1 MPTTAEL
8 IRRGARQHRDRTA
21 IRWEDDELTYADV
34 FGAACRIGNALTDA
48 GIGKGA
54 HVALLVGNGPYSAS
68 TDFGLVL
75 AGQVRVPLNP
85 RLSLEEHVHMLEQ
98 SRASVLVHDETLAGR
113 AAELVERLPALRCF
127 GHGVTSVTGE
137 ADVLAHQDESD
148 RYIDVR
154 PDDAVLLLFT
164 SGTTGTLK
172 AVTHTQG
179 TFAAIAANIL
189 ANLIDPR
196 PGSTMLHAASLIHA
210 SGTFVLPYWVRGG
223 TSAVLPGF
231 DPSTFAAAIARHQV
245 TEINLVPTMIGM
257 LLSAGALDGADPS
270 SLRQVIYGAS
280 PMPRPVLAEALER
293 FGPILWQ
300 YYGQTEA
307 PLCMTVL
314 SPEAHRD
321 PSLWGACGQPAVD
334 ADIRLVDDEER
345 VVAGEGAGEI
355 QVRAPFAMPGYF
367 DADDLNAEMRTQDG
381 WLRTRDVA
389 RRDADGYLHLI
400 DRTSDMII
408 TGGYNVYPREVE
420 DVLLSHPAIAECAV
434 VGAPDPTWVEAV
446 TAFVAVK
453 PDESVD
459 EAELI
464 QLVRSKL
471 APHKTPKSVHVVDAI
486 PKSPVGK
493 ILRRALRDPLWK
505 DQLR

>member
-8 IRRGARQHRDRTA
+8 IRRGARQHRVRTA
-21 IRWEDDELTYADV
+21 IRWEDDELSYADV
-34 FGAACRIGNALTDA
+34 YSTACRIGNALTDA
-48 GIGKGA
+48 GIGKGE

-75 AGQVRVPLNP
+75 AGQVRVPLNA
-85 RLSLEEHVHMLEQ
+85 RLSLDEHVHMLHQ
-98 SRASVLVHDETLAGR
+98 SRANVLVHDAALAGR
-113 AAELVERLPALRCF
+113 AVELVERIPGLRCF
-127 GHGVTSVTGE
+127 GHGVISVTGE
-137 ADVLAHQDESD
+137 PDVLAHQDARD
-148 RYIDVR
+148 RHLDLASGD
-154 PDDAVLLLFT
+154 PVLLLFT

-172 AVTHTQG
+172 AVIHTQG
-179 TFAAIAANIL
+179 TFAAIATNIL

-210 SGTFVLPYWVRGG
+210 SGTFVLPYWVRGS

-231 DPSTFAAAIARHQV
+231 DPATFASSIARYQA
-245 TEINLVPTMIGM
+245 TEINLVPTMIAM
-257 LLSAGALDGADPS
+257 LLSNGALEDADLS

-280 PMPRPVLAEALER
+280 PMPRPVLAEAIER

-314 SPEAHRD
+314 TPEDHRD
-321 PSLWGACGQPAVD
+321 PSLWGACGQPAVESD
-334 ADIRLVDDEER
+334 LRLVDDEAN

-355 QVRAPFAMPGYF
+355 QVRAPFAMSGYF
-367 DADDLNAEMRTQDG
+367 DADDLNAEMRTPDG

-389 RRDADGYLHLI
+389 RRDASGYLHLI

-420 DVLLSHPAIAECAV
+420 DVLLSHPAVAECAV

-453 PDESVD
+453 PGRAVV
-459 EAELI
+459 EADLI

-471 APHKTPKSVHVVDAI
+471 APHKAPKAVHVVEAI

-493 ILRRALRDPLWK
+493 VLRRALREPLWK
-505 DQLR
+505 DQPR

>member
-8 IRRGARQHRDRTA
+8 IRRGSRQHPQRSA
-21 IRWEDDELTYADV
+21 IRWENQDLTYTEV
-34 FGAACRIGNALTDA
+34 FSAACRIGNTLMDA
-48 GIGKGA
+48 GLGRGE

-75 AGQVRVPLNP
+75 TGLVRVPLNA
-85 RLSLEEHVHMLEQ
+85 RLSLDEHVHMLQQ
-98 SRASVLVHDETLAGR
+98 SRTSVLLHDEALVGR
-113 AAELVERLPALRCF
+113 AAELVERIPGLRCF

-137 ADVLAHQDESD
+137 PDVLTHTDDTD
-148 RYIDVR
+148 RHVDVA
-154 PDDAVLLLFT
+154 PEDPVLLLFT

-172 AVTHTQG
+172 AVIHTQG
-179 TFAAIAANIL
+179 TFAAVAANIL
-189 ANLIDPR
+189 GNLIDVR

-231 DPSTFAAAIARHQV
+231 EPASFAAAIPRYQV

-257 LLSAGALDGADPS
+257 LLTSGALDGHDLS

-280 PMPRPVLAEALER
+280 PMPRPVLAEAIER

-314 SPEAHRD
+314 TAEDHRE

-334 ADIRLVDDEER
+334 ADIRLVDDSDN
-345 VVAGEGAGEI
+345 VIVSEGAGEL

-367 DADDLNAEMRTQDG
+367 DADQLNAEMRTADG

-389 RRDADGYLHLI
+389 RRDASGYLHLI

-420 DVLLSHPAIAECAV
+420 DVLLSHPAVAECAV
-434 VGAPDPTWVEAV
+434 VGAPDPKWVEAV
-446 TAFVAVK
+446 TAFVALK
-453 PDESVD
+453 PGSNVR

-464 QLVRSKL
+464 ELVRGKL
-471 APHKTPKSVHVVDAI
+471 APHKAPKSVHIVDAI
-486 PKSPVGK
+486 PTSPVGK
-493 ILRRALRDPLWK
+493 VLRRALREPLWK
-505 DQLR
+505 DQPR

>member
-21 IRWEDDELTYADV
+21 IRWKDERLSYADV
-34 FGAACRIGNALTDA
+34 FSAACRIGNGLTDA
-48 GIGKGA
+48 GVGKGE
-54 HVALLVGNGPYSAS
+54 HVALLVSNGAYSAS
-68 TDFGLVL
+68 IDFGLVL
-75 AGQVRVPLNP
+75 SGQVRVPLNA
-85 RLSLEEHVHMLEQ
+85 RLSLDEHVHMLEQ
-98 SRASVLVHDETLAGR
+98 SRADVLVHDESLADR
-113 AAELVERLPALRCF
+113 AAELVERLPQLRCF
-127 GHGVTSVTGE
+127 GHGVTSVTGQ
-137 ADVLAHQDESD
+137 ADLLAHQDADD
-148 RYIDVR
+148 RHLDVA
-154 PDDAVLLLFT
+154 PEDPVLLLFT

-172 AVTHTQG
+172 AVIHTQG
-179 TFAAIAANIL
+179 TFAAVGANIL

-231 DPSTFAAAIARHQV
+231 DPATFASAIDRYQA

-257 LLSAGALDGADPS
+257 LLSSGTLDGADLS

-280 PMPRPVLAEALER
+280 PMPRPVLAQALER
-293 FGPILWQ
+293 FGPLLWQ

-314 SPEAHRD
+314 TPQDHED
-321 PSLWGACGQPAVD
+321 PALWGACGQPAVE
-334 ADIRLVDDEER
+334 ADLRLVDDEDR
-345 VVAGEGAGEI
+345 VVTGEGAGEI

-367 DADDLNAEMRTQDG
+367 DADELNAEMRTPDG

-420 DVLLSHPAIAECAV
+420 DVLLSHPAVAECAV

-453 PDESVD
+453 PGESVD
-459 EAELI
+459 EAELV

-471 APHKTPKSVHVVDAI
+471 APHKAPKAVHLVDAV

-493 ILRRALRDPLWK
+493 ILRRALREPLWK
-505 DQLR
+505 DQPR

>member
-8 IRRGARQHRDRTA
+8 IRRGAAQHRDRTA
-21 IRWEDDELTYADV
+21 ILWEDDELSFADV
-34 FGAACRIGNALTDA
+34 FRAACRIGNALTDA

-54 HVALLVGNGPYSAS
+54 HVALLVGNGPHSAS

-75 AGQVRVPLNP
+75 NGQLRVPLNA
-85 RLSLEEHVHMLEQ
+85 RLSLDEHVHMLEQ
-98 SRASVLVHDETLAGR
+98 SRAGVLVHDAALAGR
-113 AAELVERLPALRCF
+113 AAELVERVPGLRCF

-137 ADVLAHQDESD
+137 PDVLAHQDAVD
-148 RYIDVR
+148 RHVDVA
-154 PDDAVLLLFT
+154 PDDPVLLLFT

-172 AVTHTQG
+172 AVVHTQG
-179 TFAAIAANIL
+179 TYAAIAANML

-231 DPSTFAAAIARHQV
+231 DPSSFASEIARYQA

-257 LLSAGALDGADPS
+257 LLGNGTLGRTDLS

-280 PMPRPVLAEALER
+280 PMPRPILAEALER
-293 FGPILWQ
+293 FGPIMWQ

-314 SPEAHRD
+314 TPDDHRD
-321 PSLWGACGQPAVD
+321 PSLWGACGQPAVE
-334 ADIRLVDDEER
+334 ADLRLVDDEGS

-355 QVRAPFAMPGYF
+355 QVRAPFAMAGYF
-367 DADDLNAEMRTQDG
+367 DADELNAEMRTQDG

-389 RRDADGYLHLI
+389 RRDAEGYLHLI

-420 DVLLSHPAIAECAV
+420 DVLLSHPAVAECAV

-446 TAFVAVK
+446 TAYVSLKPGGSVA
-453 PDESVD
+453 

-464 QLVRSKL
+464 QHVRSRL
-471 APHKTPKSVHVVDAI
+471 APHKTPKAVHVVDGI

-493 ILRRALRDPLWK
+493 VLRRALRDPLWK
-505 DQLR
+505 DQPR

>member
-8 IRRGARQHRDRTA
+8 IRRGAQQHRDRTA
-21 IRWEDDELTYADV
+21 IRWEDDALSYADV
-34 FGAACRIGNALTDA
+34 FDAACRIGNGLRAA
-48 GIGKGA
+48 GVGRGDR
-54 HVALLVGNGPYSAS
+54 VALLVGNGPHSAS
-68 TDFGLVL
+68 LDFGLALTGV
-75 AGQVRVPLNP
+75 ARVPLNA

-98 SRASVLVHDETLAGR
+98 SRTTVLVHDAALSSR
-113 AAELVERLPALRCF
+113 AAELVERLPGLRCF
-127 GHGVTSVTGE
+127 GHGTTSVTGE
-137 ADVLAHQDESD
+137 ADALAHH
-148 RYIDVR
+148 
-154 PDDAVLLLFT
+154 DATDQHVEVSLEDPVLMLFT

-172 AVTHTQG
+172 AVIHTQG
-179 TFAAIAANIL
+179 TYAAIAANIL
-189 ANLIDPR
+189 ANLLDPKQD
-196 PGSTMLHAASLIHA
+196 STMLHAASLIHA
-210 SGTFVLPYWVRGG
+210 SGTFVLPYWLRGG

-231 DPSTFAAAIARHQV
+231 DPASFAAAVARYQV

-257 LLSAGALDGADPS
+257 LLTSGALDAADLS

-293 FGPILWQ
+293 FGPILTQ

-314 SPEAHRD
+314 TADDHRD
-321 PSLWGACGQPAVD
+321 PSLWGACGQPAVE
-334 ADIRLVDDEER
+334 ADLRLVDDEEN
-345 VVAGEGAGEI
+345 VVDGEGAGEI
-355 QVRAPFAMPGYF
+355 QVRAPFVMAGYF

-389 RRDADGYLHLI
+389 RRDAGGYLHLI

-420 DVLLSHPAIAECAV
+420 DVLLSHPSVAECAV

-453 PDESVD
+453 PEHDVT

-464 QLVRSKL
+464 ELVRSRL
-471 APHKTPKSVHVVDAI
+471 APHKAPKSVHVVDAI

-493 ILRRALRDPLWK
+493 ILRRALREPLWEG
-505 DQLR
+505 QSR

>member
-8 IRRGARQHRDRTA
+8 IRRGAWQHRDRTA
-21 IRWEDDELTYADV
+21 IRWEDDELSYADV
-34 FGAACRIGNALTDA
+34 FSTACRIGNALTDA
-48 GIGKGA
+48 GIGKGE

-75 AGQVRVPLNP
+75 AGQVRVPLNA
-85 RLSLEEHVHMLEQ
+85 RLSLDEHVHMLRQ
-98 SRASVLVHDETLAGR
+98 SRADVLVHDESLAGR
-113 AAELVERLPALRCF
+113 AAELVERMPGLRCF

-137 ADVLAHQDESD
+137 PDVLAHLDASD
-148 RYIDVR
+148 RHLDVA
-154 PDDAVLLLFT
+154 PEDPVLLLFT

-172 AVTHTQG
+172 AVIHTQG
-179 TFAAIAANIL
+179 TFAAIATNIL

-231 DPSTFAAAIARHQV
+231 DPAAFASAIARYQA
-245 TEINLVPTMIGM
+245 TEINLVPTMIAM
-257 LLSAGALDGADPS
+257 LLSNGTLEDADLS

-280 PMPRPVLAEALER
+280 PMPRPVLAEAIER

-314 SPEAHRD
+314 TPEDHRD
-321 PSLWGACGQPAVD
+321 PSLWGACGQPAVE
-334 ADIRLVDDEER
+334 ADLRLVDDEAN

-367 DADDLNAEMRTQDG
+367 DADELNAEMRTPDG

-389 RRDADGYLHLI
+389 RRDANGYLHLI

-420 DVLLSHPAIAECAV
+420 DVLLSHPAVAECAV

-453 PDESVD
+453 PGQAVV
-459 EAELI
+459 EADLI

-471 APHKTPKSVHVVDAI
+471 APYKAPKAVHVVEAI

-493 ILRRALRDPLWK
+493 VLRRALREPLWK
-505 DQLR
+505 DQPR